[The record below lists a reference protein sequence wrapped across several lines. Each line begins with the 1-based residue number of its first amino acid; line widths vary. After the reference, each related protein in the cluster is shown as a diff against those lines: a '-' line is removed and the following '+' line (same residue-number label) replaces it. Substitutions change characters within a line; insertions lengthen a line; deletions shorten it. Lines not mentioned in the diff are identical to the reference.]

1 MSSLE
6 TLLDAAFDA
15 YNQGE
20 FEHAETLA
28 RDVLNAEPAHGDA
41 LYLLGLIAY
50 RAGALD
56 PAADLLYQA
65 VKLYPDTPSY
75 QLTLASV
82 LQKQGRLDEALSYY
96 DRFPDHPMGRAQAGF
111 IYLLKNQ
118 ISFAESAFQKALSL
132 QPDLPEAEL
141 GLAQCDIQVGG
152 FSDAV
157 ARLEKLTDETPLPD
171 ALVCLAS
178 LYRRLNRTEEAL
190 SAVNRGLAITDNASF
205 EVEKGLILE
214 QSGQPEEAL
223 KAYRR
228 AVDLDPY
235 RSDVWANLG
244 NVYHKLNDVAKAE
257 DAYKRALQQ
266 DLNYP
271 EAHHNLAVLLYEQSR
286 MTEALEHYRAVLS
299 RHPDYLPS
307 LYNLA
312 VIQEENGDEV
322 EALGLYFNVLSRKG
336 MFPDL
341 DWRIANTLT
350 TLFRKGRKEKKQAL
364 DFAKGWVK
372 NFPDNPVAVHTYA
385 ALSGKKEKASPLA
398 YTRRLYENFAPT
410 YDNLMKQLDAKALS
424 GLIDLMPDGTYRS
437 VLDLGCG
444 TGAFGRAF
452 QAAGRHI
459 KGVDFSP
466 EMLAFADKTGAYDA
480 LVEGEI
486 SAFLQSDTNT
496 YDLIVAVELLGY
508 LPDIQS
514 FFSLVSNRLNKGGV
528 FAFSVETTDKQHA
541 VLSESGRYLYPLS
554 LVENCLAEAGLSMSD
569 NRSVDLRREGQ
580 GFAKGQLIV
589 ARWQ

>member
-141 GLAQCDIQVGG
+141 GLAQCDIQVGRL
-152 FSDAV
+152 SAAV

-214 QSGQPEEAL
+214 QSGQPKEAL

-410 YDNLMKQLDAKALS
+410 YDNRMKQLDAKALS

-496 YDLIVAVELLGY
+496 YDLIVAVEVLGY
-508 LPDIQS
+508 VADLPAL
-514 FFSLVSNRLNKGGV
+514 FGAVANRLAPDGV
-528 FAFSVETTDKQHA
+528 FAFSVETTERGDA
-541 VLSESGRYLYPLS
+541 LLSFNGRYVYAPAYVAS
-554 LVENCLAEAGLSMSD
+554 CLRAAGLNAVTTQVSP
-569 NRSVDLRREGQ
+569 LRREGT
-580 GFAKGQLIV
+580 AHAMGQLVI
-589 ARWQ
+589 AKK

>member
-96 DRFPDHPMGRAQAGF
+96 DRFPDHPMGRVQAGF

-214 QSGQPEEAL
+214 QSGQPKEAL

-398 YTRRLYENFAPT
+398 YTKRLYEDFANT
-410 YDNLMKQLDAKALS
+410 YDERMIRLNAQALS
-424 GLIDLMPDGTYRS
+424 GLIDLIPSGSYRR

-496 YDLIVAVELLGY
+496 YDLIVAVEVLGY
-508 LPDIQS
+508 VADLPAL
-514 FFSLVSNRLNKGGV
+514 FGAVANRLAPDGV
-528 FAFSVETTDKQHA
+528 FAFSVETTERGDA
-541 VLSESGRYLYPLS
+541 LLSFNGRYVYAPAYVAS
-554 LVENCLAEAGLSMSD
+554 CLRAAGLNAVTTQVSP
-569 NRSVDLRREGQ
+569 LRREGT
-580 GFAKGQLIV
+580 AHAMGQLVI
-589 ARWQ
+589 AKK

>member
-96 DRFPDHPMGRAQAGF
+96 DRFPDHPMGRVQAGF

-141 GLAQCDIQVGG
+141 GLAQCDIQVGR

-190 SAVNRGLAITDNASF
+190 SAVNRGLAITDNAAF

-286 MTEALEHYRAVLS
+286 MTEALEHYRAILS

-398 YTRRLYENFAPT
+398 YTKRLYEDFANT
-410 YDNLMKQLDAKALS
+410 YDERMIRLNAQALS
-424 GLIDLMPDGTYRS
+424 GLVDLIPSGSYRR

-496 YDLIVAVELLGY
+496 YDLIVAVEVLGY
-508 LPDIQS
+508 VADLPAL
-514 FFSLVSNRLNKGGV
+514 FGAVANRLAPDGV
-528 FAFSVETTDKQHA
+528 FAFSVETTERGDA
-541 VLSESGRYLYPLS
+541 LLSFNGRYVYAPAYVAS
-554 LVENCLAEAGLSMSD
+554 CLRAAGLNAVTTQVSP
-569 NRSVDLRREGQ
+569 LRREGT
-580 GFAKGQLIV
+580 AHAMGQLVI
-589 ARWQ
+589 AKK

>member
-28 RDVLNAEPAHGDA
+28 RDVLNAEPAPGDA

-141 GLAQCDIQVGG
+141 GLAQCDIQVGC
-152 FSDAV
+152 FSAAV
-157 ARLEKLTDETPLPD
+157 ARLEKLTDEIPLPD

-190 SAVNRGLAITDNASF
+190 SAVNRGLAITDNAAF

-214 QSGQPEEAL
+214 QSGQPKEAL

-286 MTEALEHYRAVLS
+286 VTEALEHYRAVLS

-398 YTRRLYENFAPT
+398 YTKRLYEDFANT
-410 YDNLMKQLDAKALS
+410 YDERMIRLNAQALS
-424 GLIDLMPDGTYRS
+424 GLVDLIPSGTYRS

-496 YDLIVAVELLGY
+496 YDLIVAVEVLGY
-508 LPDIQS
+508 VADLPAL
-514 FFSLVSNRLNKGGV
+514 FGAVANRLAPDGV
-528 FAFSVETTDKQHA
+528 FAFSVETTERGDA
-541 VLSESGRYLYPLS
+541 LLSFNGRYVYAPAYVAS
-554 LVENCLAEAGLSMSD
+554 CLRAAGLNAVTTQVSP
-569 NRSVDLRREGQ
+569 LRREGT
-580 GFAKGQLIV
+580 AHAMGQLVI
-589 ARWQ
+589 AKK

>member
-96 DRFPDHPMGRAQAGF
+96 DRFPDHPMGRVQAGF

-141 GLAQCDIQVGG
+141 GLAQCDIQVGR

-214 QSGQPEEAL
+214 QSGQPKEAL

-286 MTEALEHYRAVLS
+286 MTEALEHYRAILS

-398 YTRRLYENFAPT
+398 YTKRLYEDFANT
-410 YDNLMKQLDAKALS
+410 YDERMIRLNAQALS
-424 GLIDLMPDGTYRS
+424 GLVDLIPSGSYRR

-496 YDLIVAVELLGY
+496 YDLIVAVEVLGY
-508 LPDIQS
+508 VADLPAL
-514 FFSLVSNRLNKGGV
+514 FGAVANRLAPDGV
-528 FAFSVETTDKQHA
+528 FAFSVETTERGDA
-541 VLSESGRYLYPLS
+541 LLSFNGRYVYAPAYVAS
-554 LVENCLAEAGLSMSD
+554 CLRAAGLNAVTTQVSP
-569 NRSVDLRREGQ
+569 LRREGT
-580 GFAKGQLIV
+580 AHAMGQLVI
-589 ARWQ
+589 AKK